1 MTGGGGRRGW
11 AVWIVGLPG
20 CGKSTLA
27 RGVRDALAARG
38 VDAVLLHMDERR
50 KAYFPNPTYTAEER
64 ETAYALFAEEAARLT
79 GQGRNVI
86 MDGSAYRVSMRRYAR
101 GLIPRFAE
109 IFVHCD
115 LETAMAREAGRP
127 AGQVMAGLYRKAL
140 ERRETGRSFEGL
152 GEVIGVDAPFERD
165 PAAEFVID
173 NTALS
178 REKTLGNTL
187 HFLDTWLAS
196 A

>member
-1 MTGGGGRRGW
+1 MTDRGGRRGW

-20 CGKSTLA
+20 SGKSTLA
-27 RGVRDALAARG
+27 RGVRAALAARG
-38 VDAVLLHMDERR
+38 VDAMLLQMDERR
-50 KAYFPNPTYTAEER
+50 KAYFPEPTYTAEER
-64 ETAYALFAEEAARLT
+64 EAAYALFAEEAAGLT
-79 GQGRNVI
+79 REGRNII

-127 AGQVMAGLYRKAL
+127 AGQVMANLYRKAL
-140 ERRETGRSFEGL
+140 ERRKTGRSFEGL
-152 GEVIGVDAPFERD
+152 GEVIGVDVPFEQD
-165 PAAEFVID
+165 PEAEFVID

-178 REKTLGNTL
+178 REKTLGKTL
-187 HFLDTWLAS
+187 HFLDTWLAN